1 MTAAGFAPE
10 WLALRERADAEAR
23 AADLL
28 GPLRESLPD
37 SRLVIHDLGCGTGSM
52 GRWLAGRLDRPQ
64 HWVLHDRDPRLLALA
79 EAALATE
86 DVTVETRRA
95 EIAGLRATDLAGTSL
110 VTASALLDVLTG
122 AEVRSLAAACVEAR
136 CPALLTLTV
145 VGRAELEPPEPL
157 DVRFQAAF
165 NQHQRRHLL
174 GPDAVPTA
182 VAAFEDLGARVLTRP
197 SPWLL
202 GPGPLAEEW
211 LRGWVGAACEQ
222 EPELAAAAPGYLR
235 RRSGDL
241 LRILVHHAD
250 LLAIPGE
257 RA

>member
-10 WLALRERADAEAR
+10 WLALRERADAQAR

-37 SRLVIHDLGCGTGSM
+37 SSPVIHDLGCGTGSM

-95 EIAGLRATDLAGTSL
+95 EIAGLRATDPAGTSL

-145 VGRAELEPPEPL
+145 VGRVELEPPEPL
-157 DVRFQAAF
+157 DERFQAAF

-174 GPDAVPTA
+174 GPDAVPAA
-182 VAAFEDLGARVLTRP
+182 VAAFEGLGARVLTSP
-197 SPWLL
+197 SPWRL

-241 LRILVHHAD
+241 RVLVHHAD

>member
-23 AADLL
+23 AAELL
-28 GPLRESLPD
+28 GPLRESLPA
-37 SRLVIHDLGCGTGSM
+37 SRLVIRDLGCGTGSM
-52 GRWLAGRLDRPQ
+52 GRWLAGRLHRPQ

-95 EIAGLRATDLAGTSL
+95 ELAGLRATDLAGTSL
-110 VTASALLDVLTG
+110 VTASALLDVLTEG
-122 AEVRSLAAACVEAR
+122 EVRSLAAACVEAR

-145 VGRAELEPPEPL
+145 VGRVDFEPPEPL
-157 DVRFQAAF
+157 DARFEAAF

-174 GPDAVPTA
+174 GPDAVPAA

-197 SPWLL
+197 SPWRL

-222 EPELAAAAPGYLR
+222 EPELAAAAPDYLR

-241 LRILVHHAD
+241 RVLVHHAD